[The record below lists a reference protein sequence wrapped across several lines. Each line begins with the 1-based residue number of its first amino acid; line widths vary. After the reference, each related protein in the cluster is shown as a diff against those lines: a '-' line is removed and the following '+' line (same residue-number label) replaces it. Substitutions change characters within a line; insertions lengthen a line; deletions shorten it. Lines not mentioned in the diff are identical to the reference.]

1 MKTMKLTLILLA
13 LPLLAL
19 AQLNTLT
26 TTTLSS
32 AIAENAG
39 SNSATN
45 CFQVASATGISG
57 PNLATGTQG
66 SSLFI
71 DRELIQ
77 VQSVSG
83 TTICGF
89 RGTQGTRAS
98 GHANSSTVW
107 IGNAD
112 WYQQSDPAGTNC
124 SLGTQYADPYINVKN
139 GRIWHCT
146 GTRWAIPYGS
156 MFIPPAECWM
166 TATTTTFGT
175 GPALVRA
182 AAGNLV
188 LAGTISST
196 AGTVTVDC
204 PARIPTNIAPANSEI
219 LVTGVSLL
227 YGVQT
232 AAITSIATI
241 LVDSVTYPTST
252 AAGAAAA
259 GTVGTTALGTLT
271 VTPTTLQLT
280 TTTSG
285 QCFNETAT
293 GATPFVWNTNN
304 MNLDIEQV
312 FTLPVTTTPT
322 LQVCGAQVYF
332 SIVPNDVNN
341 AI

>member
-1 MKTMKLTLILLA
+1 MKKLLNLLLILGI
-13 LPLLAL
+13 PTLAL

-26 TTTLSS
+26 TTTLSA
-32 AIAENAG
+32 AIAG
-39 SNSATN
+39 STSSNTN

-57 PNLATGTQG
+57 PNLANGTQG

-89 RGTQGTRAS
+89 RGTQGTRTSA
-98 GHANSSTVW
+98 HANSATVW

-112 WYQQSDPAGTNC
+112 WFMQTDPVSTNC
-124 SLGTQYADPYINVKN
+124 TLGTQYADPYINVKN

-146 GTRWAIPYGS
+146 GTRFAIPYGVL
-156 MFIPPAECWM
+156 FVPPSECWM
-166 TATTTTFGT
+166 TAATTAFTT

-182 AAGNLV
+182 AAGNVV
-188 LAGTISST
+188 LAGTINGT

-204 PARIPTNIAPANSEI
+204 PARVPTNIAPANSEI
-219 LVTGVSLL
+219 IVTGVSLL

-232 AAITSIATI
+232 AAITSIATMI
-241 LVDSVTYPTST
+241 VDSVTYPTST

-259 GTVGTTALGTLT
+259 GTVGTTALGTLS
-271 VTPTTLQLT
+271 VTPTALQLT

-293 GATPFVWNTNN
+293 AGTPYVWNTNN
-304 MNLDIEQV
+304 VNLEIEQV
-312 FTLPVTTTPT
+312 FTLPITTTPT
-322 LQVCGAQVYF
+322 LQVCGAQVYY
-332 SIVPNDVNN
+332 SVVPSDINN